1 MLIFISNLALLK
13 SAYRSCCGVRRL
25 PRCEYTR
32 NLPHQAGEYLG
43 RNIGPNRR
51 AACGPLEASLQ
62 PSSTK
67 TVGPLL
73 VYPHPPY
80 SSWAAHDKS
89 ATTGHALV
97 PTTPALRSAKDKFL
111 PCSCHGDSTRTSRH
125 VGGGMRSAMGRFSM
139 GMGRPHWGL

>member
-1 MLIFISNLALLK
+1 MLVFMSNLALLK
-13 SAYRSCCGVRRL
+13 PASAVSCCGMERL
-25 PRCEYTR
+25 PRDEHTR
-32 NLPHQAGEYLG
+32 NLPHLAGEYIG
-43 RNIGPNRR
+43 KNIGSNRR

-73 VYPHPPY
+73 VYLHPPY

-97 PTTPALRSAKDKFL
+97 LTTPALRSARDKFFAAL
-111 PCSCHGDSTRTSRH
+111 VPWRLHAYVTSR
-125 VGGGMRSAMGRFSM
+125 
-139 GMGRPHWGL
+139 

>member
-1 MLIFISNLALLK
+1 ME
-13 SAYRSCCGVRRL
+13 RL
-25 PRCEYTR
+25 PRDEHTR
-32 NLPHQAGEYLG
+32 NLPHLAGEYIG
-43 RNIGPNRR
+43 KNIGSNRR

-73 VYPHPPY
+73 VYLHPPY

-97 PTTPALRSAKDKFL
+97 LTTPALRSAKDKFFAAFVPWRL
-111 PCSCHGDSTRTSRH
+111 HAYVTSR
-125 VGGGMRSAMGRFSM
+125 
-139 GMGRPHWGL
+139 